1 MEKRKYRFWNKGL
14 KKMFYGSEHWNGDCW
29 YAIDG
34 FGEVF
39 VANQKFTD
47 MADEDVISMEG
58 IGIKDKNKND
68 IYEGDIIKFL
78 NKLMVI
84 KFMNAQFV
92 ATDGNGIYTIW
103 INDDGEINVVGNKF
117 ENPELLVNLEG

>member
-1 MEKRKYRFWNKGL
+1 MEKRITKYRAWDGKRMRSDILVGSDGQVFCDDVSDRNEQWNRKVDWKLLEFTGL
-14 KKMFYGSEHWNGDCW
+14 R
-29 YAIDG
+29 
-34 FGEVF
+34 
-39 VANQKFTD
+39 
-47 MADEDVISMEG
+47 
-58 IGIKDKNKND
+58 DKNKND

>member
-1 MEKRKYRFWNKGL
+1 MEKRIIKFRAYDNKEKRWLYFTLADLSYQSDCGTINIKDWDDTVSFDNLENWCEFTGL
-14 KKMFYGSEHWNGDCW
+14 
-29 YAIDG
+29 
-34 FGEVF
+34 
-39 VANQKFTD
+39 
-47 MADEDVISMEG
+47 
-58 IGIKDKNKND
+58 KDKNGVE